1 MNPVKQDI
9 LRRKDEIISE
19 INGVF
24 KLNMTITNWDVPE
37 ADDTLAGEMILSIM
51 QEALDGLKV
60 KFEKGEFKDYQ
71 QRESYSSA
79 KKAESMLDETKFSEQ
94 GFDGR

>member
-37 ADDTLAGEMILSIM
+37 ADDALAGKMIMEIM
-51 QEALDGLKV
+51 QEALDGLIAKL
-60 KFEKGEFKDYQ
+60 EAGEFKDY
-71 QRESYSSA
+71 
-79 KKAESMLDETKFSEQ
+79 
-94 GFDGR
+94 

>member
-24 KLNMTITNWDVPE
+24 KLNMKITNWDVPE
-37 ADDTLAGEMILSIM
+37 ADDALAGKMIIDIM
-51 QEALDGLKV
+51 QEALDVLKA
-60 KFEKGEFKDYQ
+60 KLDAGEFKDY
-71 QRESYSSA
+71 
-79 KKAESMLDETKFSEQ
+79 
-94 GFDGR
+94 